1 MSFSAAPTSA
11 PPPAPPPN
19 IKIPPPAPVTG
30 GMPIGKPLG
39 MGGMSVSKILSGGM
53 PCKFELPME
62 FFTLFV
68 FTFIIYF
75 CVFAFIPYNG
85 IVEKIL
91 GYIKTVT
98 DKFFKFLKMLIP
110 SPVKK
115 AASKIFPSFIVKYF
129 TESIPQMIEREKEKL
144 MTSLEIKLK
153 HLKEETDKKLK
164 NQKKMLEN
172 DNSYITKTKVYF
184 NEKYIYIK
192 AKLMYA
198 WETFKDKIVPAIIVS
213 FIYYFIWVIICKV
226 IPAILKYLINA
237 AQQFKQP

>member
-1 MSFSAAPTSA
+1 MSFSAAPLPSA
-11 PPPAPPPN
+11 PPSASPA
-19 IKIPPPAPVTG
+19 IQIPPSAPTTG

-39 MGGMSVSKILSGGM
+39 MGGMSVSKLLSGGM

-62 FFTLFV
+62 FFTLFL

-91 GYIKTVT
+91 GYIKTIT
-98 DKFFKFLKMLIP
+98 DKFFKFLKTLIP

-144 MTSLEIKLK
+144 MTSLEVKLK

-184 NEKYIYIK
+184 KEKYIYIK

-198 WETFKDKIVPAIIVS
+198 WETFKDKILPAIIVS
-213 FIYYFIWVIICKV
+213 FIYYFIWVLFLKV
-226 IPAILKYLINA
+226 IPAIFKYLINA

>member
-1 MSFSAAPTSA
+1 MSFSAAPPTATPMATSSTIQMPSPTTA
-11 PPPAPPPN
+11 
-19 IKIPPPAPVTG
+19 TG
-30 GMPIGKPLG
+30 GMPIGKPPG

-62 FFTLFV
+62 FFTLFL

-91 GYIKTVT
+91 GYIKTIT
-98 DKFFKFLKMLIP
+98 DKFFKFLKTLIP

-144 MTSLEIKLK
+144 MTSLEVKLK

-172 DNSYITKTKVYF
+172 DNSYITKMKVYF

-198 WETFKDKIVPAIIVS
+198 WETFKDKILPAIIVS
-213 FIYYFIWVIICKV
+213 FIYYFIWVLFFKI
-226 IPAILKYLINA
+226 IPAIFKYLLSV